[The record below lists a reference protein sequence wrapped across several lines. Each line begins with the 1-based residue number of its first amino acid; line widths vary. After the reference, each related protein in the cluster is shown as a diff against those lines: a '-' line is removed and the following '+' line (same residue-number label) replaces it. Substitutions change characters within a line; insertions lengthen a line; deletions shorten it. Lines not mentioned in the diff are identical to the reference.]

1 MDLEIV
7 RDIRN
12 RIEEEREKV
21 KALRLTMSLPTARLD
36 GLPRSH
42 SLESRVEGLAVHLV
56 DAEQKVERLEAEC
69 DKASASLFDEIQ
81 RRVRT
86 PVHVAMLVMRYIS
99 CLSFRTI
106 ARKSDY
112 SLRQVFRLVKR
123 AEEEFYHSWQHDSGT
138 SAENEFSS
146 FAAT

>member
-1 MDLEIV
+1 MELKIV
-7 RDIRN
+7 RDIRE

-42 SLESRVEGLAVHLV
+42 SLESRVEGLAVRLV
-56 DAEQKVERLEAEC
+56 DAEQEVERLEAEC

-106 ARKSDY
+106 ARKSDF

-123 AEEEFYHSWQHDSGT
+123 AEEEF
-138 SAENEFSS
+138 SS
-146 FAAT
+146 FVAT